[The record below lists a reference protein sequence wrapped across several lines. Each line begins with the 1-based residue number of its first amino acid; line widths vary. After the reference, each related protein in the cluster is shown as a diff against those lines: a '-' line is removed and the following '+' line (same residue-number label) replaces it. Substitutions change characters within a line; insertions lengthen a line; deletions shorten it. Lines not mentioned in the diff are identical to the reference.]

1 MKITEKTKF
10 QLEVD
15 EKELHVIK
23 NALSDHASQWLLF
36 ATKSE
41 NRDIQKGSMDNYYMV
56 CEVRDQ
62 FKEHYEKLIDNK
74 ES

>member
-1 MKITEKTKF
+1 MKITEKSRF
-10 QLEVD
+10 NLEID
-15 EKELHVIK
+15 EKELQVIK

-41 NRDIQKGSMDNYYMV
+41 NRDIQEGSMSNYKMV

-62 FKEHYEKLIDNK
+62 FKEHFEKLIDNK
-74 ES
+74 